1 MSIRVRTQLLLS
13 SLLKMPFLEESFTGS
28 PMGRALALT

>member
-1 MSIRVRTQLLLS
+1 MSIRVRTQLLS